1 MTDASAKQVI
11 ETLGLI
17 AHPEGGWYAETWR
30 DAGKDGARGAG
41 STIVFLLEDGQR
53 SHWHRIDATEMWI
66 FQAGAKVRLRVAHDG
81 EIASYTLGADVLGG
95 DTLQA
100 RVPPGAWQAAQA
112 VGGWALVACAV
123 VPAFDFATFELA
135 PPGWEP

>member
-1 MTDASAKQVI
+1 MQDSARAI
-11 ETLGLI
+11 IDRLGLV
-17 AHPEGGWYAETWR
+17 AHPEGGWYRETWR
-30 DAGKDGARGAG
+30 DVGPDGARGSG

-53 SHWHRIDATEMWI
+53 SHWHRIDATEIWL
-66 FQAGAKVRLRVAHDG
+66 FQAGAKVELRIAQDG
-81 EIASYTLGADVLGG
+81 RRETHRLGADVLAG

-123 VPAFDFATFELA
+123 VPAFDFAGFDLA
-135 PPGWEP
+135 PQGWEPS